1 MSSRS
6 KPEPL
11 HQRQK
16 VCHLDPKKLSVH
28 ESAATTMTTTKNEFD
43 ISYILEKLK
52 LVLKVVEA
60 LATLTAQHSSCDE
73 CKK

>member
-28 ESAATTMTTTKNEFD
+28 ESAAATMTTTMTTTKNEFD

-52 LVLKVVEA
+52 LVLKVVE
-60 LATLTAQHSSCDE
+60 L
-73 CKK
+73 